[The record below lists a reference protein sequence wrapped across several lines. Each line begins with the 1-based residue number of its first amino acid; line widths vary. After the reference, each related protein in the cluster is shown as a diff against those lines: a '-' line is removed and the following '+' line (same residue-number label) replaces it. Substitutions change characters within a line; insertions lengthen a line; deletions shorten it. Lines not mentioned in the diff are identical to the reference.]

1 MKKGE
6 GQTAEGFVITNPSS
20 GPVCEQRGL
29 KGKLRDARALQ
40 TLRDFGNADSSMF
53 WIGDMN
59 LASLS

>member
-6 GQTAEGFVITNPSS
+6 GRTAEGFVIAKPAI
-20 GPVCEQRGL
+20 GPICEQRGL
-29 KGKLRDARALQ
+29 KGKRRDARALQ